1 MQIIDHRSGL
11 EVIDRDECLQLL
23 AEHQHSVGRLA
34 FVEARQPA
42 ILPVN
47 YALSEDRV
55 IFRTAQG
62 TKLDM
67 ALRGAQVAFEIDH
80 VDDVN
85 RTGWSVLVR
94 GRSDVV
100 THPDQLLLVATSGLT
115 PWAEGEK
122 SNWVVIQPEMV
133 TGRRVPVSGRYFW

>member
-1 MQIIDHRSGL
+1 MHIIDHRSGL

-23 AEHQHSVGRLA
+23 AEHQHGVGRLA

-47 YALSEDRV
+47 YALSQDRV
-55 IFRTAQG
+55 VFRTAQG
-62 TKLDM
+62 PKLEM

-80 VDDVN
+80 VDDEN

-100 THPDQLLLVATSGLT
+100 THADQLAVLAASGLT
-115 PWAEGEK
+115 PWAEGDK
-122 SNWVVIQPEMV
+122 SNWVMIEPEMV
-133 TGRRVPVSGRYFW
+133 TGRRVPVSGRFFW